1 MYVILIND
9 DNTMTTTK
17 KQRILKKSKLT
28 DTLWF
33 LANPT
38 YNGRDYTSA
47 TVLLEYVLPVS
58 GSYETEIL
66 QLSADRYNGYLKYL
80 LPVDTKLTQ
89 EVGKI
94 EIALTFLTVEFDE
107 MGDPVQRVRKISSS
121 EIEIFPSASWADII
135 PDSALNALD
144 QRIIKTDAQ
153 IKALDEMNKMISLT
167 KADNIRYYEDKNE
180 LQLMSGDIE
189 IGDRIGLKNGTGGG
203 GTFDGDIH
211 EIVSDAVNKVLDDNI
226 DKIVDDAV
234 DEAIDDALDDG
245 IPVVNFSA
253 DGSASSKDETD
264 NVVEF

>member
-17 KQRILKKSKLT
+17 KQRILKKSKLA
-28 DTLWF
+28 DVLWF

-47 TVLLEYVLPVS
+47 TVLLEYILPVS

-66 QLSADRYNGYLKYL
+66 QLSEDRYNGYLKYL

-107 MGDPVQRVRKISSS
+107 MGDPVQRVRKISSA
-121 EIEIFPSASWADII
+121 EVEVFPSASWADII

-153 IKALDEMNKMISLT
+153 IKALEEMNKMISLT
-167 KADNIRYYEDKNE
+167 KADNIKYYEDENE

-189 IGDRIGLKNGTGGG
+189 IGDRIGLKNINGDDV
-203 GTFDGDIH
+203 TFDGDIH
-211 EIVSDAVNKVLDDNI
+211 EIVNNAVNKALDESLDE
-226 DKIVDDAV
+226 KVDEAV
-234 DEAIDDALDDG
+234 DEALDDG

-253 DGSASSKDETD
+253 DSSTSGKNETD